1 MKPLVILAS
10 VLTLLA
16 SAARAQDAKTYIG
29 VITDTMCTSDHKP
42 MKLAPESKC
51 VKDCVGDGRTYKYAL
66 NDGRNTYVLS
76 DQETPA
82 RFAGK
87 KVKITGT
94 LYTKTNILK
103 VDRIDATN

>member
-1 MKPLVILAS
+1 MKPLVILAA
-10 VLTLLA
+10 VLLLVA
-16 SAARAQDAKTYIG
+16 SAARGEETKTYIG

-51 VKDCVGDGRTYKYAL
+51 VKDCVGDGKTYKYAL
-66 NDGRNTYVLS
+66 HDGRNAYVLS

-82 RFAGK
+82 KFAGR
-87 KVKITGT
+87 KVKVTGT